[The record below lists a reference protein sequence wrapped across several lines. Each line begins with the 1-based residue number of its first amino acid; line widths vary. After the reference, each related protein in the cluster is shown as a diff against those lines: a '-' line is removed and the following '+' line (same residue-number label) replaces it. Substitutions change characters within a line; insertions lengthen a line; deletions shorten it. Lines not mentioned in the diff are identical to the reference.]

1 MFWILMIFVQIIG
14 KNWTIV
20 YMLNPTH
27 DMPKD
32 NIYPVIS
39 EWFDQYDSKVR
50 DYLSFKE
57 NPNEFRL
64 YDQFFFLVNT
74 EKELK
79 QLLGNSAKLPEIDFS
94 SHTLIIGMADV
105 EYGSSLD
112 YQRIHIEDSMPTLQL
127 YFKKKMF
134 LNQKPT
140 DTREAFFIWGV
151 YPKLPYETIKL
162 KSFWDN
168 SEYSGR
174 VCFCQKNI
182 YSPNTEGE
190 LKWEVAVPIDSLG
203 KEVETDDYK
212 YTRQLSRFD
221 DYTPSQAYWEGYRDG
236 RWTSPWYY
244 GRYGW
249 YSTWYDPWYIS
260 WYDPWY
266 DPWYYGGYYGWNS
279 SWRYGWYGS
288 YYRPWGYY
296 YSWYTPIYYYGGRGH
311 KSTAHDRF
319 HANRN
324 VSGSS
329 SFGNGFGRA
338 RGGSSNSRGGFG
350 NSRSSSNR
358 STTTQRSTFGNSRS
372 NNSGFGSRSSSSSSS
387 SFGSNRSSSS
397 SSSGGSR
404 GGSFGGGSRSGG
416 GGGRFGR

>member
-1 MFWILMIFVQIIG
+1 MKKWILLAAVCSLPLLMMAQDDDMYFV
-14 KNWTIV
+14 
-20 YMLNPTH
+20 PTKENVAKEAETWG
-27 DMPKD
+27 MPKKT
-32 NIYPVIS
+32 Y
-39 EWFDQYDSKVR
+39 
-50 DYLSFKE
+50 
-57 NPNEFRL
+57 
-64 YDQFFFLVNT
+64 
-74 EKELK
+74 
-79 QLLGNSAKLPEIDFS
+79 
-94 SHTLIIGMADV
+94 
-105 EYGSSLD
+105 
-112 YQRIHIEDSMPTLQL
+112 
-127 YFKKKMF
+127 
-134 LNQKPT
+134 
-140 DTREAFFIWGV
+140 
-151 YPKLPYETIKL
+151 
-162 KSFWDN
+162 
-168 SEYSGR
+168 YSGSNR
-174 VCFCQKNI
+174 SVDDYNGRL
-182 YSPNTEGE
+182 SST
-190 LKWEVAVPIDSLG
+190 VTPIDSLG

-338 RGGSSNSRGGFG
+338 RGGSSNSR
-350 NSRSSSNR
+350 
-358 STTTQRSTFGNSRS
+358 
-372 NNSGFGSRSSSSSSS
+372 
-387 SFGSNRSSSS
+387 
-397 SSSGGSR
+397 
-404 GGSFGGGSRSGG
+404 
-416 GGGRFGR
+416 

>member
-1 MFWILMIFVQIIG
+1 MKKWILLAAVCSLPLLMMAQDDDMYFV
-14 KNWTIV
+14 
-20 YMLNPTH
+20 PTKENVAKEAETWG
-27 DMPKD
+27 MPKKT
-32 NIYPVIS
+32 Y
-39 EWFDQYDSKVR
+39 
-50 DYLSFKE
+50 
-57 NPNEFRL
+57 
-64 YDQFFFLVNT
+64 
-74 EKELK
+74 
-79 QLLGNSAKLPEIDFS
+79 
-94 SHTLIIGMADV
+94 
-105 EYGSSLD
+105 
-112 YQRIHIEDSMPTLQL
+112 
-127 YFKKKMF
+127 
-134 LNQKPT
+134 
-140 DTREAFFIWGV
+140 
-151 YPKLPYETIKL
+151 
-162 KSFWDN
+162 
-168 SEYSGR
+168 YSGSNR
-174 VCFCQKNI
+174 SVDDYNGRL
-182 YSPNTEGE
+182 SST
-190 LKWEVAVPIDSLG
+190 VTPIDSLG

-249 YSTWYDPWYIS
+249 YSTWYDPWYAS
-260 WYDPWY
+260 YYDPWY
-266 DPWYYGGYYGWNS
+266 NSWYYTGYYGWAS
-279 SWRYGWYGS
+279 PWRYGWYAS